1 MEQNNTSNVS
11 INLCPRC
18 QQKIIG
24 NNNICPNCGY
34 DLTSNTKTEAILT
47 FGLKESV
54 VVKSDETTELTYSQK
69 ETPLIRNMQHLQNI
83 CLFIIAIMGI
93 LMITFPLFSSNN
105 VWTSLL
111 KMQESGYK
119 FEVLEILKINKYTSF
134 FRLSSNVQDYLELKE
149 SILNPSSVL
158 FLYEFS
164 VMIIVLIIVLLS
176 IWLLGL
182 ALYNSY
188 KKRLIPRFYKV
199 IIGINMALSLVL
211 VFTLNCL
218 GFGPI
223 FLASLSFLGLIFF
236 YIASIVSKERR
247 FVKRH
252 LVYKIICF
260 VMLFALLVMSSF
272 GLVNLNINLGVNLYN
287 FQPYPLNNELDVP
300 NMFRCKG
307 LFMEFM
313 MFIQCSSGDETF
325 STITFTLCVLSFITH
340 IAYVVF
346 IELAMVD
353 LIRGLSKQNVR
364 FPSHFIVLSTVA
376 FYAFAIFTIL
386 FNQIVNDAMYQKFI
400 LAVGEDVFAKFDPQT
415 VEETKLYNKV
425 FALRSGMVISLIAT
439 LPVCIY
445 TIIARNLTYKKVY

>member
-1 MEQNNTSNVS
+1 MEQNRFSDFS
-11 INLCPRC
+11 ISLCPRC

-24 NNNICPNCGY
+24 DKNICSNCGY
-34 DLTSNTKTEAILT
+34 DLSSSTKTEAILT
-47 FGLKESV
+47 FGLKDSV
-54 VVKSDETTELTYSQK
+54 VVSSDETSELTYTQK
-69 ETPLIRNMQHLQNI
+69 ETPLIRNMQHIQNI
-83 CLFIIAIMGI
+83 VLFVIAIMGM
-93 LMITFPLFSSNN
+93 LMVIFPIFSSNN
-105 VWTSLL
+105 VWTSILN
-111 KMQESGYK
+111 MQENGYK
-119 FEVLEILKINKYTSF
+119 FEVLEILKINKYTTF
-134 FRLSSNVQDYLELKE
+134 FRLSSNAQDYLLLKE
-149 SILNPSSVL
+149 SVLNPSSVL

-164 VMIIVLIIVLLS
+164 VMIIVLIIVILS
-176 IWLLGL
+176 IWLFGL
-182 ALYNSY
+182 SLYNSY

-223 FLASLSFLGLIFF
+223 FLSLLSFFGLIFF
-236 YIASIVSKERR
+236 YVASIISKERR
-247 FVKRH
+247 FIKRH

-260 VMLFALLVMSSF
+260 AMLFALLVMSSS
-272 GLVNLNINLGVNLYN
+272 GLVNLNVNLGVNLFN

-313 MFIQCSSGDETF
+313 MFVQCSSGDETF
-325 STITFTLCVLSFITH
+325 STITFALCVLSLITH

-376 FYAFAIFTIL
+376 FYAFATFTIL

-400 LAVGEDVFAKFDPQT
+400 LAVGKDVFDSFDPQT
-415 VEETKLYNKV
+415 AEQTRLYNKV
-425 FALRSGMVISLIAT
+425 FALRPGMIISLFAT